1 MSAGGKSVF
10 ACDWCGKVAQTML
23 TPIIKGFTLGASLI
37 IAIGSQNAFVLR
49 QGLKKEHVLAICT
62 VCFLCDAG
70 LILLGVGGFGG
81 LVASS
86 QSLML
91 TARWGGA
98 LFLFIYGIR
107 SFLSAAKNQVLSVD
121 ASQNLASGLT
131 WAIATTLALTLL
143 NPHVYLDTV
152 ILLGSIAGQLPE
164 QERLAFAVGAA
175 FASMVWFYGLGY
187 GARILAPLFQKQL
200 SWKILDVVIG
210 IIMWGIAG
218 GLIWPVVKP

>member
-1 MSAGGKSVF
+1 MFS
-10 ACDWCGKVAQTML
+10 
-23 TPIIKGFTLGASLI
+23 PILQGFTLGASLI

-49 QGLKKEHVLAICT
+49 QGLKKQHVLAVCT
-62 VCFLCDAG
+62 VCFVCDAC

-98 LFLFIYGIR
+98 LFLFFYGFR
-107 SFLSAAKNQVLSVD
+107 SFLSAAKNEVLSVD

-164 QERLAFAVGAA
+164 QERLAFAAGAA

-187 GARILAPLFQKQL
+187 GARILAPLFQKQI
-200 SWKILDVVIG
+200 SWKILDLLIG
-210 IIMWGIAG
+210 AIMWGIAG